1 MWFMPLDSLEILFY
15 FKSYL
20 TVSQHP
26 NGWMGKLKNFCYVL
40 CYYFNKCIIPSI
52 IPSISYPGVSGQL
65 RQDGNLL
72 FMFMLAE
79 KYI

>member
-52 IPSISYPGVSGQL
+52 NIPSIIPSIV
-65 RQDGNLL
+65 
-72 FMFMLAE
+72 
-79 KYI
+79 KYSPLTARHIGKT